1 MAAPADYLD
10 AADLKNALSGGLIRE
25 DVLDEI
31 FDISDIPTPFLDSIG
46 TDTHDNPYSEWTED
60 VLDAPDLTNARVSGS
75 DNPGTNNAKAGT
87 RSGNHSQISTKK
99 VEVTT
104 RVQNTDNIGRSDE
117 MGYQSGR
124 RLQELRR
131 DIEAISLSNQAS
143 VQDDN
148 NATAGK
154 SGGFGAILKTNDSFG
169 AGGASGGFNTG
180 TKLIAAP
187 TVGNARAM
195 TFTMV
200 RDQIEATYLL
210 GAQPSMLMAV
220 PGLTKRLGTFL
231 ISAASTG
238 VAAQPVANIS
248 GTAPTSQV
256 AQGYVDAFKTDFGF
270 LMQIIPNRLQQT
282 YTSAD
287 ATQVTN
293 VFGYDP
299 QYLRL
304 SVMGGWETMPLAK
317 LGLSDR
323 KLMVVD
329 WMLKCMVEKAHF
341 VVRDINPTLAV
352 TA

>member
-46 TDTHDNPYSEWTED
+46 TDTHDNPYTEWTED
-60 VLDAPDLTNARVSGS
+60 VLDVPDLTNARVSGS
-75 DNPGTNNAKAGT
+75 DNPGTNNAKVGT

-131 DIEAISLSNQAS
+131 DQEAIALSNQAS

-154 SGGFGAILKTNDSFG
+154 SAGLGAILATNDLFG

-180 TKLIAAP
+180 TKLVAAP
-187 TVGNARAM
+187 TPGTGRALSW
-195 TFTMV
+195 TYIRDMV
-200 RDQIEATYLL
+200 EATYLL
-210 GAQPSMLMAV
+210 GAMPTQLMSV
-220 PGLTKRLGTFL
+220 PQITKRIGSFL
-231 ISAASTG
+231 IANATTAA
-238 VAAQPVANIS
+238 VATPTSNIS

-256 AQGYVDAFKTDFGF
+256 AQGYVDAFKTGFGF
-270 LMQIIPNRLQQT
+270 LMQIVPNRLQQT
-282 YTSAD
+282 YLST
-287 ATQVTN
+287 ATPVAN
-293 VFGYDP
+293 VYGYDP
-299 QYLRL
+299 EYIRL
-304 SVMGGWETMPLAK
+304 SLMGGYETMPLAK

-323 KLMVVD
+323 KLMVAD
-329 WMLKCMVEKAHF
+329 WTLKVMVEKAHF
-341 VVRDINPTLAV
+341 VVRDILPTSAV
-352 TA
+352 VA